1 VEDPELDDPEP
12 EGHVPPEQVA
22 PIAVQFVHAA
32 PLTPHAVSA
41 VPLTQLPLTS
51 QQPVQVGPHAAP
63 LLPPL
68 LESLPLS
75 SPLLL
80 PVPPLLPLPLLPL
93 LPDDDPIDASL
104 PTLASS
110 EEPPSPLN
118 NQPVPPLAQA

>member
-68 LESLPLS
+68 LESLPL
-75 SPLLL
+75 
-80 PVPPLLPLPLLPL
+80 